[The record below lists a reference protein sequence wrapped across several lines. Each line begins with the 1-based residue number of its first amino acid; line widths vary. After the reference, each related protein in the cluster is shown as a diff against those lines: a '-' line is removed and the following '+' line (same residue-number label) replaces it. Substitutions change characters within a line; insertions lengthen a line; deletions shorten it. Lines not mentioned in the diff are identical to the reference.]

1 MSSTPEPQGAIP
13 RPTLFVMVG
22 LPASG
27 KTVRAK
33 ELADA
38 WQALRL
44 TPDEWMI
51 PLFGEPEGGKREIL
65 EGRFIWVAI
74 HALRLGINVVLDFG
88 VWTKDERSALR
99 FLAHSVGASCE
110 LVYLEIDE
118 REQRR
123 RHERRFST
131 APETTFPMSD
141 DDLWNFRQQFEPP
154 DQGEL
159 LSSDVGPPP
168 AGHLTWSAWI
178 SERWPTSI
186 P

>member
-88 VWTKDERSALR
+88 VWTKDESRPSAFWPTRLERRANWSTWRSTSGNSDDAMRGGSRPHRRRPSRSATMTYGI
-99 FLAHSVGASCE
+99 SV
-110 LVYLEIDE
+110 
-118 REQRR
+118 
-123 RHERRFST
+123 
-131 APETTFPMSD
+131 
-141 DDLWNFRQQFEPP
+141 QQFEPP